1 MDKGDIIKVEVSNG
15 VEVKAVILDIIE
27 EDLGGNISPITYI
40 LYAQNRLFKAMNM
53 LIMEEYIDEETNKPI
68 KNFRYTELKYVGI
81 LVDYCTIPEYDN
93 L

>member
-68 KNFRYTELKYVGI
+68 KNFRYTELKYIGI

>member
-27 EDLGGNISPITYI
+27 EDLGGNIWTINYI
-40 LYAQNRLFKAMNM
+40 LYAQNRLFKARNM
-53 LIMEEYIDEETNKPI
+53 IIMEEYIDEETNKPI
-68 KNFRYTELKYVGI
+68 KNFRYTELKYIGI

>member
-27 EDLGGNISPITYI
+27 EDLGGNIWTLNYI
-40 LYAQNRLFKAMNM
+40 LYAQNRLFKARNM
-53 LIMEEYIDEETNKPI
+53 IIMEEYIDEETNKPI
-68 KNFRYTELKYVGI
+68 KNFRYTELKYIGI

>member
-1 MDKGDIIKVEVSNG
+1 MDKGDIIKVEVPNG

-27 EDLGGNISPITYI
+27 KELSENIWSITYI

-53 LIMEEYIDEETNKPI
+53 LIIEEYIDEETNKPI
-68 KNFRYTELKYVGI
+68 KNLRYTELNYIGI

>member
-1 MDKGDIIKVEVSNG
+1 MNKGDIIKVKVSNG

-27 EDLGGNISPITYI
+27 EDFGGNICPITYI
-40 LYAQNRLFKAMNM
+40 LYAQNRLFKARNM

-68 KNFRYTELKYVGI
+68 KNLRYTELKYIGI

>member
-1 MDKGDIIKVEVSNG
+1 MNKGDIIKVKVSNG

-27 EDLGGNISPITYI
+27 EDLCGNICPITYI
-40 LYAQNRLFKAMNM
+40 LYAQNRLFKAMNT

-68 KNFRYTELKYVGI
+68 KNFRYTELKYMGI

>member
-1 MDKGDIIKVEVSNG
+1 MDKGDIIKVEVPNG

-27 EDLGGNISPITYI
+27 KELSENIWSITYI

-68 KNFRYTELKYVGI
+68 KNFRYTKLNYIGI

>member
-1 MDKGDIIKVEVSNG
+1 MNKGDIIKVEVSNG

-27 EDLGGNISPITYI
+27 GDLCGNICSITYI
-40 LYAQNRLFKAMNM
+40 LYAQNRLFKAMNT
-53 LIMEEYIDEETNKPI
+53 LIIEEYIDEETNKPV
-68 KNFRYTELKYVGI
+68 KNLRYTELKYIEI